1 MPRITMMGDAI
12 AREGLAAGRRVKAAC
27 RYMVRWEGV
36 NLDPSTVREIEPARG
51 WWDVSW
57 RSSPTARTQHRAF
70 RRKDEAVSWARR
82 CGLSEYGLT
91 QH

>member
-12 AREGLAAGRRVKAAC
+12 AREGLAAGRPVKAAC
-27 RYMVRWEGV
+27 RYMVRWEGIY
-36 NLDPSTVREIEPARG
+36 LEPSTVLEIKPASG

-57 RSSPTARTQHRAF
+57 KSSPTAKTTSRVFRTKA
-70 RRKDEAVSWARR
+70 EAVSWARR